1 MTLKEIFVKV
11 CLGVPVEQNR
21 LQNSRYE
28 ETVTI
33 TPMDDMRFL
42 NAYEDTVNELV
53 ALFPGFVFNT
63 KYGNEITGD
72 VPDRA
77 WQEKDLWYEI
87 PDNINDDNPVRP
99 LYWNAIVDNILF
111 LTGNGTEA
119 NKTEFARKARTA
131 YGKYWTDNAKGKIIK
146 RLRW

>member
-1 MTLKEIFVKV
+1 MTLKKIFVKV

-53 ALFPGFVFNT
+53 ALFPGFVFDK
-63 KYGNEITGD
+63 KYGQTTVDTDEVWEEDG
-72 VPDRA
+72 VYY
-77 WQEKDLWYEI
+77 LI
-87 PDNINDDNPVRP
+87 PKTINDDNVVRP

-111 LTGNGTEA
+111 LTGNGAESS
-119 NKTEFARKARTA
+119 KTEFARKARTA

-146 RLRW
+146 RFRW

>member
-11 CLGVPVEQNR
+11 CLGVPVQTNKF
-21 LQNSRYE
+21 LNTRYE
-28 ETVTI
+28 ETMTI

-42 NAYEDTVNELV
+42 NAYEDTVNEL
-53 ALFPGFVFNT
+53 ASLFPGFVFNKT
-63 KYGNEITGD
+63 YGHADTEAPERSWTENGM
-72 VPDRA
+72 
-77 WQEKDLWYEI
+77 WYKI
-87 PDNINDDNPVRP
+87 PDTIEDDNVVRP

-119 NKTEFARKARTA
+119 RKTEFARKARDA
-131 YGKYWTDNAKGKIIK
+131 YGHYWSENAKGKRLK